1 MIEGI
6 LIAAI
11 GAFGAVVSALIQ
23 TLRKENKRD
32 HGRVMGAVTRIEGK
46 IDEHIM
52 DHAKAQV
59 RQDK

>member
-1 MIEGI
+1 MTEGI
-6 LIAAI
+6 IVAVI
-11 GAFGAVVSALIQ
+11 GTVGVVMSALIQ

-32 HGRVMGAVTRIEGK
+32 HGRVMRAVTRIEGK

-59 RQDK
+59 RDQK

>member
-1 MIEGI
+1 MTEGI
-6 LIAAI
+6 IIAVI
-11 GAFGAVVSALIQ
+11 GTFGVVMSALIQ

-59 RQDK
+59 RDQK

>member
-1 MIEGI
+1 MTEGI
-6 LIAAI
+6 IVAVI
-11 GAFGAVVSALIQ
+11 GTFGVVMSALIQ

-32 HGRVMGAVTRIEGK
+32 HGRVMGAVTRIESK

-59 RQDK
+59 RDQK

>member
-32 HGRVMGAVTRIEGK
+32 HGRVMSAVTRIESK

-59 RQDK
+59 RGDK